1 MDELAAVWLNKQ
13 LMNNLEGLEEAAKA
27 EGKKLTQRKSGSGIS
42 ILDTFDVPLEKLVAE
57 VLAEDIPFLVSF
69 EGKQPHTVLDFIR
82 YSGGVSTCIEKLM
95 KYRTY
100 DSSDAEKPRLQD
112 REAAIIYYVD
122 VIEQMLVKAKGKT
135 PQRPSSDKVSKE
147 YTTLA
152 LPFCAL
158 CFRRVN
164 QSQYYCKEH
173 HSSRNAN
180 AYKQAT
186 RRLMS
191 AVYRHASDLAEQVNL
206 EKHKN
211 GEQKLDAK
219 TLYRWLDLFS
229 TPSTL
234 AITELNKLDQDDDWQ
249 AFAQCILDFSSK
261 YYPNVFNKL
270 PKITDAHSFQGWIIK
285 TMKDLGG
292 QTEANMWQYKDADV
306 WIVNSNLMQKSLTIL
321 NCLSRFEAVS
331 VVENFEVK
339 TGPKA
344 GSQIDAAKHTIA
356 NKLLKEKEADDA
368 ITVTYIAKQAGLSR
382 SAIYKII
389 HKRQSS
395 T

>member
-1 MDELAAVWLNKQ
+1 
-13 LMNNLEGLEEAAKA
+13 
-27 EGKKLTQRKSGSGIS
+27 
-42 ILDTFDVPLEKLVAE
+42 
-57 VLAEDIPFLVSF
+57 
-69 EGKQPHTVLDFIR
+69 
-82 YSGGVSTCIEKLM
+82 M

-164 QSQYYCKEH
+164 QSPYYCKEH

-285 TMKDLGG
+285 TVKDLGG

-344 GSQIDAAKHTIA
+344 EVRLMLPSIRLQI
-356 NKLLKEKEADDA
+356 NYLKKKRRMMQSRLH
-368 ITVTYIAKQAGLSR
+368 ILLSR
-382 SAIYKII
+382 LGCHDPLFTK
-389 HKRQSS
+389 
-395 T
+395 